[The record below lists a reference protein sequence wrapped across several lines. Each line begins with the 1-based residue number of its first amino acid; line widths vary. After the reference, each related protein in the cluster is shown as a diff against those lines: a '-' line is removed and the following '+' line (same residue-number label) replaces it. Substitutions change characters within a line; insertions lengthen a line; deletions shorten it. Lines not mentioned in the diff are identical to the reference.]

1 MEYKRIDDK
10 QKKFLLKCH
19 SKIEETIVGGATHVY
34 QWELE
39 RELNFI
45 NKILCEME
53 YDIYYDSDRLNS
65 LGNLYGYIKER
76 VYTSN

>member
-1 MEYKRIDDK
+1 MQYKTLNDK

-19 SKIEETIVGGATHVY
+19 SKIEETILQGATHVY

-39 RELNFI
+39 RELKFI
-45 NKILCEME
+45 NKILSDRQ

-65 LGNLYGYIKER
+65 LGNLYKYITKG
-76 VYTSN
+76 

>member
-1 MEYKRIDDK
+1 MQYKDINDK

-19 SKIEETIVGGATHVY
+19 SKIGETIMGGATHVY

-39 RELNFI
+39 RELKFI
-45 NKILCEME
+45 NKILSDRQ

-65 LGNLYGYIKER
+65 LGNLYKYITKG
-76 VYTSN
+76 